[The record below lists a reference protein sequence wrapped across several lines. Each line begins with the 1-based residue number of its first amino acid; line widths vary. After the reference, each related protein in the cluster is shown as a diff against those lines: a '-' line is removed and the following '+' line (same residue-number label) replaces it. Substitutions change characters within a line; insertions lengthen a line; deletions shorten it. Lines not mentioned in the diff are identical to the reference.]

1 MSSTPFMSG
10 AVGNLNNIN
19 HIVEN
24 VLNNNN
30 ADTLEQSSD
39 TKIKMEDKKNNN
51 SSNIGDTTF
60 STNHSVFV
68 GHQKTESK
76 PNENIAGGDVRKSGA
91 AMMNNDLEA
100 VMSKLK
106 KSCKVDQKTDFVYK
120 NFEGQPVFPALN
132 SIPSD
137 EFDIDMSDD
146 DEEIDEGVNLLLDP
160 GSLLDNETPCVL
172 CDFSVT
178 DIDSTKKKLDSYLAH
193 LIVKHCLVISD
204 CNQITDKQ
212 NYFLHWKNRLKNHKL
227 SDFCHK
233 ILTNC
238 GPKDFGPKEE
248 YYLLSDSLPED
259 KEVRQ
264 KLKYVKL
271 KQLLL
276 RLEFERKDCNFERNC
291 LFCNKVFR
299 GNRKDLFSHMSEAHN
314 FRPGHPDN
322 MVNVREFL
330 DLIES
335 KMNNLQCLMCENIFK
350 DRVALREHMRKKN
363 HRKLNPQNKE
373 YDKFYLINYT
383 ELNMNWIKIHQEAD
397 DVDEDDFE
405 GWPEKEGPGFCF
417 FCSQAFNSVSAIF
430 DHMKEKH
437 SFDFLALCKSKSL
450 SFYEKAKMIN
460 YIRSEVNR
468 LRNCNTQEST
478 ASVEA
483 YVIDAIQEGVIW
495 NQPQYYFPTL
505 KDDLVLR
512 HIYLQSNV
520 WDYEDSFILSEDNNY
535 HKVLEN
541 SIISDLISTGELNES
556 NEENTLKL
564 NANNFLP
571 KKITHSM
578 FPYQ

>member
-1 MSSTPFMSG
+1 MTSTPFMSG

-19 HIVEN
+19 HTVEN
-24 VLNNNN
+24 VLNNNSS
-30 ADTLEQSSD
+30 DILEQRSD
-39 TKIKMEDKKNNN
+39 TKINVEDKKNNN
-51 SSNIGDTTF
+51 SSNVGDTNY
-60 STNHSVFV
+60 STNQSVLIDNL
-68 GHQKTESK
+68 KAESK
-76 PNENIAGGDVRKSGA
+76 PYENIAGGDVRKSGA
-91 AMMNNDLEA
+91 MMNNNIED

-106 KSCKVDQKTDFVYK
+106 KSCKVDQRADFVYK
-120 NFEGQPVFPALN
+120 NFEGQPIFPALN
-132 SIPSD
+132 IIPSD

-146 DEEIDEGVNLLLDP
+146 DEDLDEGVNLLLDH
-160 GSLLDNETPCVL
+160 GKLLDNETPCVL
-172 CDFSVT
+172 CDYTVT
-178 DIDSTKKKLDSYLAH
+178 DIDSTKEKLDSYLAH

-204 CNQITDKQ
+204 CNHITDKQ
-212 NYFLHWKNRLKNHKL
+212 NYFLHWKNRFENHKL

-238 GPKDFGPKEE
+238 GPKDFAPKEE
-248 YYLLSDSLPED
+248 FYLLSDSLPED

-264 KLKYVKL
+264 KLKYMKL
-271 KQLLL
+271 RQLLL

-335 KMNNLQCLMCENIFK
+335 KMENLQCLMCENIFK

-383 ELNMNWIKIHQEAD
+383 ELGMNWLKIHQEAD

-405 GWPEKEGPGFCF
+405 GWPEKEGPGFCL
-417 FCSQAFNSVSAIF
+417 FCNQAFNSVSAIF

-437 SFDFLALCKSKSL
+437 NFDFLALCKSKSL
-450 SFYEKAKMIN
+450 NYYEKVKLIN
-460 YIRSEVNR
+460 YIRSEVKR
-468 LRNCNTQEST
+468 LQESNTQEPTESIVAFVKST
-478 ASVEA
+478 
-483 YVIDAIQEGVIW
+483 IQEVTIW
-495 NQPQYYFPTL
+495 NQPQYYFPTI

-512 HIYLQSNV
+512 HIYLQSGV
-520 WDYEDSFILSEDNNY
+520 WDYEDSFIISEDNNY
-535 HKVLEN
+535 NKVLEN
-541 SIISDLISTGELNES
+541 SLLSELISTGEFNE
-556 NEENTLKL
+556 NDKDDMPKL
-564 NANNFLP
+564 NSKHVLQN
-571 KKITHSM
+571 KITHSIY
-578 FPYQ
+578 PY